1 MSFEV
6 KGNYPAWQYDDASRI
21 RELAVSLYEKM
32 YDKKP
37 TVTAIHAGLECG
49 FIAEKCPG
57 IDMISLGPDL
67 QYIHSPEER
76 LSISSTQRVYEYI
89 LQLLENLASY

>member
-1 MSFEV
+1 
-6 KGNYPAWQYDDASRI
+6 
-21 RELAVSLYEKM
+21 M

-57 IDMISLGPDL
+57 LDMISIGPNL
-67 QYIHSPEER
+67 KHVHSPQEIA
-76 LSISSTQRVYEYI
+76 SISSMARVYEY
-89 LQLLENLASY
+89 LVKLLENLIAY